1 MYEFSKN
8 DIKSYLI
15 NQQNLK
21 TDRNI
26 RVMIRISKSNNHKSI
41 KLSNN
46 NNKTFIKN
54 EDNLLSPIFQKKKE
68 TPKSKK
74 IINPK
79 KNFKNSFQQ
88 TGFNPVINSEENYP
102 FKTDFYELQKGL
114 IIKTVRFHDFCKS
127 KKNFD
132 KERIKT
138 ILKNH
143 SENSKK
149 DSKEFQYYLPIHS
162 IYFEKRNDFHK
173 DALYQKNKIK
183 IQKIYTVYNTSAK
196 TDDKLYT
203 ENKILKNKTF
213 FPLINQKDIKNK
225 THIKFFDKKIF
236 EKNNLLN
243 IDKLSVFQT
252 SPDITNIKASQLKLK
267 EFNKIQG
274 YKILKRISMISQPGS
289 NDGIT
294 KINQDCYFMLPEINK
309 CQKIKIFGIFD
320 GHGVT
325 GEKISEEIKE
335 YFKNYFINLLNDST
349 LNIENDD
356 DNTKNNFIN
365 TNKKKNFLK
374 EYFTSKF
381 KTKKIKF
388 NISKEKQL
396 RNISINS
403 EEKCDKIMHI
413 YNKISSNNYSEIY
426 SSFKKLD
433 EILHIKYSS
442 TNICHLSGSTA
453 LIIFLFNSK
462 NCNKIISSNL
472 GDSKIILISKKNK
485 IKELN
490 SLHTLDNIEEKN
502 RIKQKGAVINPL
514 NVGPLRIWFKNKNYP
529 GLSITRS
536 LGDFESDSLGVI
548 TTPDIKEY
556 DLDEEN
562 TKIII
567 FGTDGFWKFLTNEKV
582 MDTILP
588 YYEQNDIEG
597 GIQKLKEIA
606 YNLWK
611 TKNPRG
617 IADITVFVLFFK

>member
-15 NQQNLK
+15 KQENLK

-26 RVMIRISKSNNHKSI
+26 RVMIRISKSNNLKSI

-46 NNKTFIKN
+46 NNKNYIKN
-54 EDNLLSPIFQKKKE
+54 EDNLLSPIFQMKKE

-74 IINPK
+74 IIYPK

-88 TGFNPVINSEENYP
+88 TGFNPILNSDENYP
-102 FKTDFYELQKGL
+102 SKNDFYELQKGL
-114 IIKTVRFHDFCKS
+114 IIKTVRFHDFCKN

-132 KERIKT
+132 KERIKN
-138 ILKNH
+138 ILKNR

-149 DSKEFQYYLPIHS
+149 ETQEFQYHLPIHS
-162 IYFEKRNDFHK
+162 IYFEKRNNNYK
-173 DALYQKNKIK
+173 DTLYQKNKIK
-183 IQKIYTVYNTSAK
+183 IQKIYTVDTTSSK
-196 TDDKLYT
+196 TDDKLNT
-203 ENKILKNKTF
+203 DNIIVKTKTF
-213 FPLINQKDIKNK
+213 FPLIHQKDIKNK
-225 THIKFFDKKIF
+225 THTKFFDKKIF
-236 EKNNLLN
+236 EKNKLLN
-243 IDKLSVFQT
+243 IDVTNFKT
-252 SPDITNIKASQLKLK
+252 SPLKLNK
-267 EFNKIQG
+267 LNKIQG
-274 YKILKRISMISQPGS
+274 YKILKKISMISQPGS

-294 KINQDCYFMLPEINK
+294 KINQDCYFILPEINK

-320 GHGVT
+320 GHGVK

-335 YFKNYFINLLNDST
+335 YFKNYFINLFNDSP
-349 LNIENDD
+349 LNVENDD

-365 TNKKKNFLK
+365 TTNKKNFLK
-374 EYFTSKF
+374 KYFSTKF
-381 KTKKIKF
+381 KTRKIKF
-388 NISKEKQL
+388 NISKEIKLQ
-396 RNISINS
+396 NISINS
-403 EEKCDKIMHI
+403 EEQTNKIMHI

-433 EILHIKYSS
+433 EKLHIKYSS

-502 RIKQKGAVINPL
+502 RIMRKGGVISPL

-548 TTPDIKEY
+548 TIPDIKEF

-562 TKIII
+562 TKILI

-582 MDTILP
+582 MDIILP

-597 GIQKLKEIA
+597 GIQKMKEIA